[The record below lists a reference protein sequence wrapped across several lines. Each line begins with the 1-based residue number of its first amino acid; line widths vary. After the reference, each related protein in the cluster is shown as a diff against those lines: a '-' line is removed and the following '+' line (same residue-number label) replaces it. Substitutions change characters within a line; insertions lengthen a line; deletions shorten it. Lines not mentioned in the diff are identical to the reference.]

1 MSDVDIALTVLENE
15 LAEYKRTCRTVHLS
29 QAARALD
36 ELRRLTGSRRVTTIR
51 GATIH

>member
-1 MSDVDIALTVLENE
+1 MSYVDIALTFLENE

-36 ELRRLTGSRRVTTIR
+36 ELRRLTGGRRVAAIR
-51 GATIH
+51 GATLH